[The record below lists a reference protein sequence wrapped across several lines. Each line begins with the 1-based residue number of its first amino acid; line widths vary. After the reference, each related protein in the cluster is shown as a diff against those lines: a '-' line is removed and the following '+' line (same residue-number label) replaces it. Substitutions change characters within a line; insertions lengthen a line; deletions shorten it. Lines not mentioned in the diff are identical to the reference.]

1 MQRYEQGWRAI
12 SLYTGV
18 SISGLRAAAAGGD
31 LDCGDPAA
39 PRATH
44 RALDLWLCRR
54 LLTAQLLDDGT
65 ELVVDADESAQWT
78 AAEQRHHT
86 PSVA

>member
-1 MQRYEQGWRAI
+1 VQRFEDGWRAI

-18 SISGLRAAAAGGD
+18 SIGGLRAAVDGGD

-44 RALDLWLCRR
+44 RALDLWLLER
-54 LLTAQLLDDGT
+54 LLTADLLDDGA
-65 ELVVDADESAQWT
+65 ELVVDADQAPKRP
-78 AAEQRHHT
+78 AA
-86 PSVA
+86 